1 MIKYSDRNIN
11 QEERRKYI
19 LQDMNNKM
27 NWLRDNTDLNV
38 AVILLQGSQIYAQ
51 DIYCDE
57 YMSDIDVKCLV
68 IPTLEDIVK
77 GNKMLSETMIMED
90 NTHID
95 VKDIRLYIDLWSKA
109 NPSFLDMLCSDFIIV
124 NNDEVYNILNMSDE
138 ILEMNKLGL
147 YKAIYGCMLQ
157 KQKALCHPYPS
168 IKDKIDKYGYD
179 SKQLSHLI
187 RYYYLLKD
195 LIDGFSFRQSITMDT
210 KYTLSDF
217 NCEHIFEI
225 KVNNDLFSKQDAI
238 LMADRYCKQAKEIVD
253 NLNKDEFEFNQETQ
267 EKLKNIIYDMII
279 NECKYEIL
287 KKGA

>member
-38 AVILLQGSQIYAQ
+38 AVMLLQGSQIYAQ

-77 GNKMLSETMIMED
+77 GNKMVSETLIMED

-124 NNDEVYNILNMSDE
+124 NNDEFYDILNMSDE

-195 LIDGFSFRQSITMDT
+195 LTDGCSFKQAITMDT
-210 KYTLSDF
+210 QYTFSA
-217 NCEHIFEI
+217 CYRSHIFEV
-225 KVNNDLFSKQDAI
+225 KVNNGFYLKEDAVY
-238 LMADRYCKQAKEIVD
+238 LADMYCERAKKIID
-253 NLNKDEFEFNQETQ
+253 NLNKDEFEFNYETQ
-267 EKLKNIIYDMII
+267 DRLKNIIYDMII
-279 NECKYEIL
+279 NQCKYEIL
-287 KKGA
+287 KKDA

>member
-1 MIKYSDRNIN
+1 MIRYEDRNIDK
-11 QEERRKYI
+11 EKREKYI
-19 LQDMNNKM
+19 LKDMNNKM

-38 AVILLQGSQIYAQ
+38 AVMFLQGSQIYNQ
-51 DIYCDE
+51 DIYCDK
-57 YMSDIDVKCLV
+57 YMSDVDVKCLI

-77 GNKMLSETMIMED
+77 GNKMVSETLIMED

-124 NNDEVYNILNMSDE
+124 NNEHVYDILNMTDE

-187 RYYYLLKD
+187 RYYFLLYD
-195 LIDGFSFRQSITMDT
+195 LTSGYSFRDAIGMNVKGTESEIMAS
-210 KYTLSDF
+210 YV
-217 NCEHIFEI
+217 FEI
-225 KVNNDLFSKQDAI
+225 KVNNDIFDKNTAI
-238 LMADRYCKQAKEIVD
+238 FLAERYCNFAKEVID
-253 NLNKDEFEFNQETQ
+253 DLNKNEFEFNQETQ
-267 EKLKNIIYDMII
+267 DKLKNIIYSMII
-279 NECKYEIL
+279 DECKYEIS

>member
-1 MIKYSDRNIN
+1 MIKYKDRNIDK
-11 QEERRKYI
+11 EKREKYI
-19 LQDMNNKM
+19 LKDMNNKM
-27 NWLRDNTDLNV
+27 NWLKNNTDLNV
-38 AVILLQGSQIYAQ
+38 AVMMVQGSQIYNQ

-57 YMSDIDVKCLV
+57 YKSDVDVKCL
-68 IPTLEDIVK
+68 ILPTLEDIVK
-77 GNKMLSETMIMED
+77 GNKMVSETLIMED

-124 NNDEVYNILNMSDE
+124 NNDEVYDILNMTDE

-195 LIDGFSFRQSITMDT
+195 LTDGYSFKQVITMDT

-217 NCEHIFEI
+217 ICEHIFEI
-225 KVNNDLFSKQDAI
+225 KANNDLYSKEDAVY
-238 LMADRYCKQAKEIVD
+238 LADMYCERAKKIID
-253 NLNKDEFEFNQETQ
+253 NLNKEEFEFNYKTQ
-267 EKLKNIIYDMII
+267 DRLKNIIYDMII
-279 NECKYEIL
+279 NQCKYEIL
-287 KKGA
+287 KKDA